1 MHYLS
6 DMKEAARRQAERQKL
21 PTGQQWHL
29 VVWFLYQR
37 FPQPWVADNHLLLDL
52 NRFSGSQNTDNG
64 PYSSSSQGLL
74 MPLQQHS
81 TAVVR
86 RALKALVDVLH

>member
-1 MHYLS
+1 MRYLS
-6 DMKEAARRQAERQKL
+6 GMKEAARRQAERQAL

-29 VVWFLYQR
+29 VGFCTSISHTTENK
-37 FPQPWVADNHLLLDL
+37 QPLVAEL
-52 NRFSGSQNTDNG
+52 NRFPGGQNTDDRPN
-64 PYSSSSQGLL
+64 STSSQCLL

-86 RALKALVDVLH
+86 GALKAFVDVLH